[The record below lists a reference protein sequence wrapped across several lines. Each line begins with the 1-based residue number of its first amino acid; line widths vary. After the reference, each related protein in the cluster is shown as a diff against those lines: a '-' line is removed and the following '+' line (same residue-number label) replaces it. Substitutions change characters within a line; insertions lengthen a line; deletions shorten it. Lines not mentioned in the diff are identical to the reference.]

1 MGSSA
6 GAPDWRSRGVVTR
19 RHPRAV
25 VFDVDGTLV
34 DSERDGHR
42 VAFNRAF
49 EEFGLPLR
57 WDVDH
62 YGELLTIT
70 GGQRRLQADFDR
82 VGIPEPERA
91 ELVPRVH
98 ARKTEIFREMAAG
111 GQFTARPGVE
121 RLLRE
126 LEDAGVRLGVAT
138 TGTRTWV
145 AALLDRL
152 FGPGRFEVVIT
163 GDEAPDRKPDPSAY
177 HMAMERM
184 GTAAGETVSV
194 EDSHNGLVAA
204 AAAGLPCVV
213 VVNGYTRG
221 QDLAGADLVLDGF
234 GNPGEPAGVLHDP
247 HDLRPP
253 GHLDVD
259 TLERLH
265 AVRARGAQRG

>member
-1 MGSSA
+1 M
-6 GAPDWRSRGVVTR
+6 TR
-19 RHPRAV
+19 RGPRAI

-62 YGELLTIT
+62 YGQLLTIT
-70 GGQRRLQADFDR
+70 GGQRRLRADFDR
-82 VGIPEPERA
+82 VGIPEPERS

-111 GQFTARPGVE
+111 GRFAARPGVE
-121 RLLRE
+121 RLLRD
-126 LEDAGVRLGVAT
+126 LEAAGVRLGVAT
-138 TGTRTWV
+138 TGTRSWV

-184 GTAAGETVSV
+184 GVTSAEAVSV

-204 AAAGLPCVV
+204 GAAGLPCVV

-221 QDLAGADLVLDGF
+221 QDLTGADLVLDGF
-234 GNPGEPAGVLHDP
+234 GDPGEPAGVLHDP
-247 HDLRPP
+247 HALRPP
-253 GHLDVD
+253 GYLDVP
-259 TLERLH
+259 TMQRLH
-265 AVRARGAQRG
+265 AIRAPGGHRG

>member
-1 MGSSA
+1 
-6 GAPDWRSRGVVTR
+6 VVTR
-19 RHPRAV
+19 RRPRAV
-25 VFDVDGTLV
+25 IFDVDGTLV

-57 WDVDH
+57 WEVDH
-62 YGELLTIT
+62 YGRLLTIT

-82 VGIPEPERA
+82 AGIPESERA

-111 GQFTARPGVE
+111 GQVTARPGVE
-121 RLLRE
+121 RLLRD
-126 LEDAGVRLGVAT
+126 LEAAGVRLGVAT
-138 TGTRTWV
+138 TGTRSWV

-152 FGPGRFEVVIT
+152 FGPGRFEVVVT
-163 GDEAPDRKPDPSAY
+163 GDEAPERKPDPSAY

-184 GTAAGETVSV
+184 GVAADESLSV

-204 AAAGLPCVV
+204 RAAALPCVV
-213 VVNGYTRG
+213 VVNDYTRD

-234 GNPGEPAGVLHDP
+234 GDPAAPAAVLHDP
-247 HDLRPP
+247 HALRPP
-253 GHLDVD
+253 GHLDVG
-259 TLERLH
+259 TLDRLH
-265 AVRARGAQRG
+265 AVRAPGARPG